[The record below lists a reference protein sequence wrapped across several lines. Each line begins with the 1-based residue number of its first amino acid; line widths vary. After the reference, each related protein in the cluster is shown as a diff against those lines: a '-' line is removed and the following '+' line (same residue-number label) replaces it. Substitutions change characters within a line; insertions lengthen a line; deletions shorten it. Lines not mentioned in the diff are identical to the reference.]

1 MRYSRIFYI
10 VSIVVV
16 LAGCGKNKNYRTPSE
31 LQSYE
36 TVSDTVKVESGTND
50 VRNGDTGAEN
60 AAVSNQESVVLHQ
73 MVSNGKPSIVDFTAS
88 WCGPCQRMKPIFY
101 SLADDFKDEYNFI
114 SIDIDENPELAN
126 KYQVQAV
133 PTFVFLDADGNEGNR
148 ITGMISKEEFRDEL
162 LHPAWYR
169 RD

>member
-10 VSIVVV
+10 FSIVVV

-162 LHPAWYR
+162 LHPVWY
-169 RD
+169 

>member
-60 AAVSNQESVVLHQ
+60 AAVSNQE
-73 MVSNGKPSIVDFTAS
+73 
-88 WCGPCQRMKPIFY
+88 RMKPIFY

-162 LHPAWYR
+162 LHPAWY
-169 RD
+169 

>member
-148 ITGMISKEEFRDEL
+148 INGMISKEEFRDEL
-162 LHPAWYR
+162 LHPVWY
-169 RD
+169 

>member
-162 LHPAWYR
+162 MHPAWY
-169 RD
+169 

>member
-101 SLADDFKDEYNFI
+101 SLEDDFKDEYNFI

-162 LHPAWYR
+162 LHPVWY
-169 RD
+169 

>member
-60 AAVSNQESVVLHQ
+60 ATVSNQESVVLHQ

-162 LHPAWYR
+162 LHPVWY
-169 RD
+169 

>member
-148 ITGMISKEEFRDEL
+148 ITGMISNEEFRDEL
-162 LHPAWYR
+162 LHPAWY
-169 RD
+169 

>member
-36 TVSDTVKVESGTND
+36 TVSDTVKVEYGTND

-162 LHPAWYR
+162 LHPVWY
-169 RD
+169 

>member
-60 AAVSNQESVVLHQ
+60 EAVSNQESVVLHQ

-133 PTFVFLDADGNEGNR
+133 PSFVFLDADGYEGNR

-162 LHPAWYR
+162 LHPAWY
-169 RD
+169 

>member
-114 SIDIDENPELAN
+114 SIDIDENPELAKKN
-126 KYQVQAV
+126 NVRDFASI
-133 PTFVFLDADGNEGNR
+133 NELTVLSNLK
-148 ITGMISKEEFRDEL
+148 THNAQMIREGQK
-162 LHPAWYR
+162 
-169 RD
+169 

>member
-88 WCGPCQRMKPIFY
+88 WCGPCQRIKPIFY

-162 LHPAWYR
+162 LHPAWY
-169 RD
+169 

>member
-88 WCGPCQRMKPIFY
+88 WCGPCQRMKPIFC

-162 LHPAWYR
+162 LHPVWY
-169 RD
+169 

>member
-101 SLADDFKDEYNFI
+101 NLADDFKDEYNFI

-162 LHPAWYR
+162 LHPAWY
-169 RD
+169 

>member
-114 SIDIDENPELAN
+114 SIDTDENPELAN

-162 LHPAWYR
+162 LHPAWY
-169 RD
+169 

>member
-162 LHPAWYR
+162 LHPVWY
-169 RD
+169 

>member
-88 WCGPCQRMKPIFY
+88 WCGPCQRMKPIY
-101 SLADDFKDEYNFI
+101 YILADDFKDEYNFI

-162 LHPAWYR
+162 LHPVWY
-169 RD
+169 

>member
-16 LAGCGKNKNYRTPSE
+16 WAGCGKNKNYRTPSE

-162 LHPAWYR
+162 LHPAWY
-169 RD
+169 

>member
-1 MRYSRIFYI
+1 M
-10 VSIVVV
+10 
-16 LAGCGKNKNYRTPSE
+16 
-31 LQSYE
+31 QSYE

-114 SIDIDENPELAN
+114 SIDIDENP
-126 KYQVQAV
+126 
-133 PTFVFLDADGNEGNR
+133 G
-148 ITGMISKEEFRDEL
+148 ISHIKAF
-162 LHPAWYR
+162 
-169 RD
+169 

>member
-88 WCGPCQRMKPIFY
+88 WCGPCHRMKPIFY

-162 LHPAWYR
+162 LHPAWY
-169 RD
+169 

>member
-1 MRYSRIFYI
+1 MRYSRIFYM

-162 LHPAWYR
+162 LHPVWY
-169 RD
+169 

>member
-114 SIDIDENPELAN
+114 SIDIDEKPELAN

-162 LHPAWYR
+162 LHPAWY
-169 RD
+169 